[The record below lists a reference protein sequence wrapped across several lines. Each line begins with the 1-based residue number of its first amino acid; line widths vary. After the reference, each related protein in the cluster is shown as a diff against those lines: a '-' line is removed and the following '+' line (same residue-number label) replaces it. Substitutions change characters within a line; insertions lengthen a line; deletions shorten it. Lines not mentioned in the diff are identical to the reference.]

1 MKGGNHNMQEQQE
14 LKIRPYEEPDFQAIH
29 QLNEQEGWSNLV
41 ANHVQTKA
49 AWQGSNLAV
58 VAEQDGQL
66 VGCLRALTDGAVTL
80 FVCELIIEKSRRG
93 TGIGGKLMQHVHD
106 LYPGT
111 RMELLASSTSR
122 TYYETKKFRAFYGF
136 RKTYKE

>member
-1 MKGGNHNMQEQQE
+1 MQDQQE
-14 LKIRPYEEPDFQAIH
+14 LKIRPYEETDFPAIH

-41 ANHVQTKA
+41 AKQQQTKA

-80 FVCELIIEKSRRG
+80 YVCELIIEKSRRG
-93 TGIGGKLMQHVHD
+93 SGIGGKLMQHVHD
-106 LYPGT
+106 LYPET
-111 RMELLASSTSR
+111 RMELLASTTSR
-122 TYYETKKFRAFYGF
+122 SYYEAKKFRAFYGF
-136 RKTYKE
+136 RKTYEE

>member
-1 MKGGNHNMQEQQE
+1 MKGGNHNMQKQQE
-14 LKIRPYEEPDFQAIH
+14 LIIRPYEETDFQAIH
-29 QLNEQEGWSNLV
+29 QLNEQEGWGNLV
-41 ANHVQTKA
+41 AKHQQTKA

-80 FVCELIIEKSRRG
+80 YVCELIIEKSRRG

-106 LYPGT
+106 LHPGT

-136 RKTYKE
+136 RKTYEE

>member
-1 MKGGNHNMQEQQE
+1 MQQQE
-14 LKIRPYEEPDFQAIH
+14 EIKIRPYEEKDFPAIH
-29 QLNEQEGWSNLV
+29 RLNEVEGWSNLV
-41 ANHVQTKA
+41 ANKEQTKA
-49 AWQGSNLAV
+49 AWQGSNAAF
-58 VAEQDGQL
+58 VAEIDEQV

-80 FVCELIIEKSRRG
+80 YVCELLIEKSRRG
-93 TGIGGKLMQHVHD
+93 SGIGGTLTQHIHD

-122 TYYETKKFRAFYGF
+122 SYYETKKFRAFHGF

>member
-1 MKGGNHNMQEQQE
+1 MQKHQE
-14 LKIRPYEEPDFQAIH
+14 IVIRAYEESDFAGIH
-29 QLNEQEGWSNLV
+29 KLNEQEGWSNLV
-41 ANHVQTKA
+41 AKQQQTQA

-80 FVCELIIEKSRRG
+80 YVCELLIEKSMRG
-93 TGIGGKLMQHVHD
+93 SGIGERLLDHVHS
-106 LYPGT
+106 LYPET

-122 TYYETKKFRAFYGF
+122 TYYEAKRFRAFYGF
-136 RKTYKE
+136 RKTFEE

>member
-1 MKGGNHNMQEQQE
+1 MHEQQE
-14 LKIRPYEEPDFQAIH
+14 LTIRPYEETDFPAIH

-41 ANHVQTKA
+41 AKHQQTKA

-58 VAEQDGQL
+58 VAEQEGRL

-80 FVCELIIEKSRRG
+80 YVCELIIEKSRRG
-93 TGIGGKLMQHVHD
+93 SGIGGKLMQHVHD
-106 LYPGT
+106 LHPET

-122 TYYETKKFRAFYGF
+122 SYYEAKKFRAFYGF
-136 RKTYKE
+136 RKTYEE